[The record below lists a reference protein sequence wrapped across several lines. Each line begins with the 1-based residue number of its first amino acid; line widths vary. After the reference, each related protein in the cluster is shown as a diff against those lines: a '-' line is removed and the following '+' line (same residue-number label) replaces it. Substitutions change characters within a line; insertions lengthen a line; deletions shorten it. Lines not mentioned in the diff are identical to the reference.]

1 MAVLP
6 VRIFPDPVLMEKAAP
21 VEGVTAEVGAFIDD
35 LLETM
40 RCSPGGVG
48 IAAPQ
53 VGMLRRIVIVDV
65 SAHRRGSQEQNHGL
79 LVLIKPE
86 ILAMGGKQVVRE
98 GCMSV
103 PDYTANVQRAQWV
116 LVDALGRDGERRII
130 ESIGFEAVAIQHE
143 MDHLDGVLILERT
156 SRDQRKEAMRILRDG
171 PESAAA

>member
-6 VRIFPDPVLMEKAAP
+6 IRVFPDPVLKEKAAP
-21 VEGVTAEVGAFIDD
+21 VEAVTTEVAAFIDD

-53 VGMLRRIVIVDV
+53 VGMQRRIVIVDV

-79 LVLIKPE
+79 LVLVNPE
-86 ILAMGGKQVVRE
+86 ILAMGGKQIVRE

-116 LVDALGRDGERRII
+116 LVDAIGRDGERKII

-143 MDHLDGVLILERT
+143 MDHLDGVLFLDRVVSVKT
-156 SRDQRKEAMRILRDG
+156 DLFRRKKYR
-171 PESAAA
+171 

>member
-6 VRIFPDPVLMEKAAP
+6 IRIFPDPVLKEKAAP
-21 VEGVTAEVGAFIDD
+21 VEGVTAGVASFIDD

-53 VGMLRRIVIVDV
+53 VGMSRRIVIVDV
-65 SAHRRGSQEQNHGL
+65 SRHRRGGQEQNNGL
-79 LVLIKPE
+79 LILLNPE
-86 ILAMGGKQVVRE
+86 ILAMGGKQIVRE
-98 GCMSV
+98 GCMSI

-116 LVDALGRDGERRII
+116 LVDAIGRDGERKII

-143 MDHLDGVLILERT
+143 MDHLDGVLFLDRVVSVKT
-156 SRDQRKEAMRILRDG
+156 DLFRRKKYR
-171 PESAAA
+171 

>member
-6 VRIFPDPVLMEKAAP
+6 IRIFPDPVLKEKAAP
-21 VEGVTAEVGAFIDD
+21 VERVTPEVSSFISD

-40 RCSPGGVG
+40 RNSPGGVG

-65 SAHRRGSQEQNHGL
+65 SAHRRGSLEQNHGL
-79 LVLIKPE
+79 QVLVNPE
-86 ILAMGGKQVVRE
+86 ILAMGGKQIVRE

-116 LVDALGRDGERRII
+116 LVDAIGRDGERKII

-143 MDHLDGVLILERT
+143 MDHLDGVLFLDRVVSVKT
-156 SRDQRKEAMRILRDG
+156 DLFRRKKYR
-171 PESAAA
+171 

>member
-6 VRIFPDPVLMEKAAP
+6 IHVFPDPVLKERAAP
-21 VEGVTAEVGAFIDD
+21 VEGVTADVSSFIDD

-53 VGMLRRIVIVDV
+53 VGMLWRIVIVDV
-65 SAHRRGSQEQNHGL
+65 SAHRRGSQDQNNGL
-79 LVLIKPE
+79 QILLNPE
-86 ILAMGGKQVVRE
+86 ILAMGGKQIVRE

-116 LVDALGRDGERRII
+116 LVDAIGRNGERKII

-143 MDHLDGVLILERT
+143 MDHLDGVLFLDRVVSVKT
-156 SRDQRKEAMRILRDG
+156 DLFRRKKYR
-171 PESAAA
+171 

>member
-6 VRIFPDPVLMEKAAP
+6 IRVFPDPVLKEKATP
-21 VEGVTAEVGAFIDD
+21 VEQVTAEVSSFIDD

-40 RCSPGGVG
+40 RNSPGSVG

-79 LVLIKPE
+79 QILVNPE
-86 ILAMGGKQVVRE
+86 ILAMGGKQIVRE

-103 PDYTANVQRAQWV
+103 PDFTANVQRAQWV
-116 LVDALGRDGERRII
+116 LVDAIGRDGERKII

-143 MDHLDGVLILERT
+143 MDHLDGLLFLDRVVSLKTDLFR
-156 SRDQRKEAMRILRDG
+156 RKKYR
-171 PESAAA
+171 

>member
-6 VRIFPDPVLMEKAAP
+6 VRIFPDPVLKGKAAP
-21 VEGVTAEVGAFIDD
+21 VERVTPEVAAFIDD

-79 LVLIKPE
+79 LILLNPE

-116 LVDALGRDGERRII
+116 LLDAMDRDGERKII

-143 MDHLDGVLILERT
+143 MDHLDGVLFLDRVVSVKT
-156 SRDQRKEAMRILRDG
+156 DLFRRKKYR
-171 PESAAA
+171 